1 MASILADAILCLQT
15 ADKLNSDS
23 LRNAILAAV
32 REKLTEV
39 VDSLPKPKR
48 YILKPKDDALRASHT
63 PWTIKSEINA
73 FRSEMLSFLRGAV
86 PDRNHKANLA
96 EVAKLWSMYKE
107 AGTLKEVIACAKEAV
122 ISASSPLESMS
133 DEESVASRS

>member
-1 MASILADAILCLQT
+1 
-15 ADKLNSDS
+15 
-23 LRNAILAAV
+23 
-32 REKLTEV
+32 
-39 VDSLPKPKR
+39 
-48 YILKPKDDALRASHT
+48 
-63 PWTIKSEINA
+63 
-73 FRSEMLSFLRGAV
+73 MLSFLRGAV

-133 DEESVASRS
+133 DEESVASVA

>member
-1 MASILADAILCLQT
+1 MASILADAILCLET

-48 YILKPKDDALRASHT
+48 YVLKPKETRSDHT

-133 DEESVASRS
+133 DEESVASKS